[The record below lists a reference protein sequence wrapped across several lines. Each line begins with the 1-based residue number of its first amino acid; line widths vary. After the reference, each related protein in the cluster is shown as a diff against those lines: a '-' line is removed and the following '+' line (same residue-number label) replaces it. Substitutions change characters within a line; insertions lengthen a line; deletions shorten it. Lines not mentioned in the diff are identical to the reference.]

1 MKHRNT
7 DNFDRII
14 AFVNDWYRVN
24 HNSPTGRQISAGT
37 GISLSTVQRMLNTMS
52 ENGAI
57 YYDGESIVTEMSMKA
72 NEETVPVGIIG
83 SIPCGN
89 LSLEEE
95 AVEEIVLMPVSLIGR
110 GDFFML
116 HARGDSMTGAGIE
129 DGDMVLIKKQ
139 EEAYPGQI
147 VVAYVEGE
155 GNTLKTYKEKGGK
168 AYLHPENPKHADIPL
183 RDCRIQ
189 GIAVSVTRKL
199 NA

>member
-1 MKHRNT
+1 MKHR
-7 DNFDRII
+7 DSDAKDLII
-14 AFVNDWYRVN
+14 PFVNDFFRDN
-24 HNSPTGRQISAGT
+24 HKSPSLRQISNAT
-37 GISLSTVQRMLNTMS
+37 GIPRMTVQRMLNTLA
-52 ENGAI
+52 EDGVI
-57 YYDGESIVTEMSMKA
+57 DYDGETIVTEVTNKIDDEM
-72 NEETVPVGIIG
+72 TPVGIIG

-168 AYLHPENPKHADIPL
+168 AYLHPENPKYADIPL

>member
-1 MKHRNT
+1 MKHRDSDAKNL
-7 DNFDRII
+7 II
-14 AFVNDWYRVN
+14 PFVNDFFRDN
-24 HNSPTGRQISAGT
+24 HKSPSLRQISNAT
-37 GISLSTVQRMLNTMS
+37 GIPRMTVQRMLNTLA
-52 ENGAI
+52 EDGVI
-57 YYDGESIVTEMSMKA
+57 DYDGETIVTEVTNKIDDEM
-72 NEETVPVGIIG
+72 TPVGIIG

-168 AYLHPENPKHADIPL
+168 AYLHPENPKYADIPL

>member
-57 YYDGESIVTEMSMKA
+57 YYDGESIVTE
-72 NEETVPVGIIG
+72 
-83 SIPCGN
+83 
-89 LSLEEE
+89 
-95 AVEEIVLMPVSLIGR
+95 R
-110 GDFFML
+110 DFFML

-168 AYLHPENPKHADIPL
+168 AYLHPENPKYADIPL